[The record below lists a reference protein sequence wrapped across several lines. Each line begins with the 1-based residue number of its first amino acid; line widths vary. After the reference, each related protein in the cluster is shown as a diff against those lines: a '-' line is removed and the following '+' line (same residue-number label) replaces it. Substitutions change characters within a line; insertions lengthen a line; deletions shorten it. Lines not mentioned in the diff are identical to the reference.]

1 MKNNL
6 YIALTIPYLLV
17 QNNEFLFYLTIIYN
31 TKGEAIFFM
40 TADIRVFHKGK
51 VSPIIRVHIFPAL
64 PFY

>member
-31 TKGEAIFFM
+31 TKGKAIF
-40 TADIRVFHKGK
+40 
-51 VSPIIRVHIFPAL
+51 L
-64 PFY
+64 